1 MKKIFSKKLLLV
13 LALSVMFIAVLSG
26 CGQSDGGT
34 NVNSSPPPTPPSAD
48 SSAPSSEADTTGENS
63 SDTSSEENVAAA
75 ELYVTFGDNGSPF
88 TMNLY
93 DNDTAAAIAEH
104 VGSADW
110 RLPIY
115 NYDGYDNSEVM
126 QFYDIPSR
134 YEIPS
139 NPQSITSETSGVV
152 YYSEPNRIVLF
163 FGDAEVAGEY
173 TQIGYFD
180 ATDEFVNAVKDN
192 PVLEDWGNKIIKISA
207 DK

>member
-1 MKKIFSKKLLLV
+1 MKKIFSKKLLLL
-13 LALSVMFIAVLSG
+13 LASSVVFTAILSG
-26 CGQSDGGT
+26 CGQSDEGT
-34 NVNSSPPPTPPSAD
+34 ASTPH
-48 SSAPSSEADTTGENS
+48 SAPSSADNSAPSSQAESTGENS
-63 SDTSSEENVAAA
+63 SDTSSEERASAE
-75 ELYVTFGDNGSPF
+75 ELYVTFGDNGSTF
-88 TMNLY
+88 TMKIY
-93 DNDTAAAIAEH
+93 DNDTAAAIANH

-115 NYDGYDNSEVM
+115 NFDGYENADVM

-139 NPQSITSETSGVV
+139 NPQSVTSETSGAV

-192 PVLEDWGNKIIKISA
+192 PVLEGWSNKIIKISA
-207 DK
+207 DE

>member
-1 MKKIFSKKLLLV
+1 MLLT
-13 LALSVMFIAVLSG
+13 LSVMFATMLSG
-26 CGQSDGGT
+26 CGESDEGE
-34 NVNSSPPPTPPSAD
+34 SSSQPSI
-48 SSAPSSEADTTGENS
+48 SFPSSSEVTALDDADTNDS
-63 SDTSSEENVAAA
+63 SDTNLEDSVSASQ
-75 ELYVTFGDNGSPF
+75 LYVTFGDDGSPF
-88 TMNLY
+88 TMHLY
-93 DNDTAAAIAEH
+93 DNDTAATIAEH

-115 NYDGYDNSEVM
+115 NYDGYDNSDVM

-139 NPQSITSETSGVV
+139 NPVSVTSETSGSV

-192 PVLEDWGNKIIKISA
+192 PVLEGWGNKIIKISA
-207 DK
+207 EK